1 MLVPKYELMQVLNY
15 TKLRNNLKAVIDSV
29 SNDKDTVIVNRG
41 DTNVVI
47 VSLDEYNSWKET
59 EYLMSTETNRSRLAE
74 AIERVEKGTTEQH
87 DLIEE

>member
-74 AIERVEKGTTEQH
+74 AVERVEKGTTEQH

>member
-47 VSLDEYNSWKET
+47 VSLDDRK
-59 EYLMSTETNRSRLAE
+59 SR
-74 AIERVEKGTTEQH
+74 ERYY
-87 DLIEE
+87 

>member
-59 EYLMSTETNRSRLAE
+59 EYLMSTEANRKRLAQ
-74 AIERVEKGTTEQH
+74 AIERVEKGITEQH

>member
-1 MLVPKYELMQVLNY
+1 MQVLNY
-15 TKLRNNLKAVIDSV
+15 TNLRNNLKAVIDSV

-59 EYLMSTETNRSRLAE
+59 EYLMSTEANRSRLAE
-74 AIERVEKGTTEQH
+74 SIERVEKGLTEQH
-87 DLIEE
+87 DLIEG